1 VTDGGQAGGATLSD
15 VAEKVVECGRCP
27 RLVWYRETVPPRRT
41 FASQDYWRR
50 PVPGFGDPEAR
61 LVVIGLAPAAHGG
74 NRTGRVFTGD
84 ESGRFLV
91 AALHEAG
98 YANQPVSESKD
109 DGLVYTGCYVTAAV
123 KCVPPHDK
131 PTAEEFENCSSWLDS
146 ELRLLERAKAVL
158 ALGRAAFEAYLD
170 YAARRGAATTGLAF
184 KHGKRY
190 SLVGLPALYASYHPS
205 PRNTHTGKLTRKM
218 MAALLKRIGRET
230 RSGR

>member
-1 VTDGGQAGGATLSD
+1 MTRGGWAGGATLSD
-15 VAEKVVECGRCP
+15 VAEKVIECRRCP
-27 RLVWYRETVPPRRT
+27 RLVRYRETVPPRRS
-41 FASQDYWRR
+41 FAAQDYWRR
-50 PVPGFGDPEAR
+50 PVPGFGDPEAT
-61 LVVIGLAPAAHGG
+61 LVLIGLAPAAHGG

-91 AALHEAG
+91 AALHEGG
-98 YANQPVSESKD
+98 YANRPFSESRG

-131 PTAEEFENCSSWLDS
+131 PTAKEFDNCSSWLES
-146 ELRLLERAKAVL
+146 ELRLLGKAKAVL

-170 YAARRGAATTGLAF
+170 YAASRGAATKGLAF

-190 SLVGLPALYASYHPS
+190 SLGGLPALYASYHPS

-218 MAALLKRIGRET
+218 LVSLLNRIGRDT
-230 RSGR
+230 RSRR

>member
-1 VTDGGQAGGATLSD
+1 VTGGGPAVGAKLSE
-15 VAEKVVECGRCP
+15 VAEKVVECRRCP
-27 RLVWYRETVPPRRT
+27 RLVRYRETVPPRRT

-131 PTAEEFENCSSWLDS
+131 PTAEEFQNCSSWLEG
-146 ELRLLERAKAVL
+146 ELRLLGKAQTVL

-170 YAARRGAATTGLAF
+170 YAASRGAATRGLAF

-190 SLVGLPALYASYHPS
+190 SLGGLPALYASYHPS
-205 PRNTHTGKLTRKM
+205 PRNTHTGRLTRKM
-218 MAALLKRIGRET
+218 LVSVLEKIGREA
-230 RSGR
+230 RSR